1 MRGRSARSTPSRSP
15 VPDEPRLL
23 PQGDTAFT
31 IEFGDTIDAD
41 LNAAV
46 LALDARL
53 TGARLEGVRESVP
66 TYRSL
71 TVHVD
76 PVLADPVA
84 LGAQVLALAR
94 GDLPEAAR
102 QRSWRI
108 PVVYGG
114 DFGIDLEAV
123 AAHHGLRPDEVIA
136 RHCGATYR
144 VAMLGFLP
152 GYAYLS
158 GLDPSLALS
167 RRPSP
172 RPQTPAGT
180 ISIGGAQALV
190 ASIAAPSGWHLL
202 GRTPMRNFMPGRV
215 PFVLLEPGD
224 TVRFEPVEPS
234 AWEALDRAAAAGEP
248 VAERIDP

>member
-1 MRGRSARSTPSRSP
+1 MSGH
-15 VPDEPRLL
+15 EPRLL
-23 PQGDTAFT
+23 FCADTAFT
-31 IEFGDTIDAD
+31 VSFGERIDAD

-53 TGARLEGVRESVP
+53 GEVRLPGIVETVP

-76 PVLADPVA
+76 PVSADPEE
-84 LGAQVLALAR
+84 LGRQVLALAR
-94 GDLPEAAR
+94 STPPLRERGR
-102 QRSWRI
+102 TWRI

-114 DFGIDLEAV
+114 AYGADLEAV
-123 AAHHGLRPDEVIA
+123 AAHHGLSPDEVIA
-136 RHCGATYR
+136 RHVRPRYQ
-144 VAMLGFLP
+144 VAMIGFLP

-172 RPQTPAGT
+172 RPTTPAGT

-202 GRTPMRNFMPGRV
+202 GRTPMRGFLPGRD
-215 PFVLLEPGD
+215 PIFLLEPGD
-224 TVRFEPVEPS
+224 GIRFVPIE
-234 AWEALDRAAAAGEP
+234 ADQWETLDRAAAAGEP
-248 VAERIDP
+248 VAECDEA

>member
-1 MRGRSARSTPSRSP
+1 MARGR
-15 VPDEPRLL
+15 PRLL

-31 IEFGDTIDAD
+31 IEFGETIDAD

-53 TGARLEGVRESVP
+53 AEAGLAGIVETVP

-71 TVHVD
+71 TVHI
-76 PVLADPVA
+76 DPVA
-84 LGAQVLALAR
+84 ADPEKLGQAVLALAR
-94 GDLPEAAR
+94 SNLKRPRAGRL
-102 QRSWRI
+102 WRI

-114 DFGIDLEAV
+114 AFGIDLGAV
-123 AAHHGLRPDEVIA
+123 AAHHGLDPAVLIE
-136 RHCGATYR
+136 RHSAPEYR

-167 RRPSP
+167 RRPTP
-172 RPQTPAGT
+172 RPMTAAGT

-202 GRTPMRNFMPGRV
+202 GRTPVRSFVPGRDPV
-215 PFVLLEPGD
+215 FLFEPGD
-224 TVRFEPVEPS
+224 AVRFVPT
-234 AWEALDRAAAAGEP
+234 EAKRWPALERAAEAGDL
-248 VAERIDP
+248 VAECSGG

>member
-1 MRGRSARSTPSRSP
+1 MARGR
-15 VPDEPRLL
+15 PRLL

-31 IEFGDTIDAD
+31 IEFGETIDAD

-46 LALDARL
+46 LALDAQL
-53 TGARLEGVRESVP
+53 AEAELAGIVETVP

-76 PVLADPVA
+76 PVAADPER
-84 LGAQVLALAR
+84 LGQAVLALAR
-94 GDLPEAAR
+94 SKLEQPPSGRL
-102 QRSWRI
+102 WRI

-114 DFGIDLEAV
+114 AFGIDLEGV
-123 AAHHGLRPDEVIA
+123 AAHHGLDPAAVIE
-136 RHCGATYR
+136 RHSAPEYR

-167 RRPSP
+167 RRPTP
-172 RPQTPAGT
+172 RPTTPAGT
-180 ISIGGAQALV
+180 ISIGGAQTLV

-202 GRTPMRNFMPGRV
+202 GRSPVRGFVPGRDPV
-215 PFVLLEPGD
+215 FLFEPGD
-224 TVRFEPVEPS
+224 AVRFVPT
-234 AWEALDRAAAAGEP
+234 EAKRWPALERAAEAGDL
-248 VAERIDP
+248 VAECSGG